1 MSSGLVSVITPCYNA
16 GHLVHRLFDSILSQ
30 TYPRIEVIAVN
41 DGSTDNTAE
50 VIQSYYSK
58 FDEKGYKLI
67 MLSQDNQGM
76 AVAIN
81 NALKHVK
88 GDFIV
93 WPDSDDFYDADYTI
107 EKMVA
112 ALTEASSEFAVVRI
126 IKRVVDEVTMQ
137 EIQRSGSN
145 AKFCEDRLLFEDC
158 LFIQNGFY
166 FCAGAYMVRAN
177 ALREQTLMNIYTHKD
192 TGQNWQLLLPVLYKY
207 RCLTLKSIL
216 YNVVARMDSHSRS
229 DNSVYERE
237 LRRTKVY
244 ELTVLNTLDRIKE
257 MPESD
262 VKDYKSKIK
271 IKYSKERLDL
281 AYSYRR
287 RDDFLLEYSKFACMQ
302 KKGLSGKLRLRY
314 FAVRTH
320 TEGLLDLLFSIKRR
334 IL

>member
-126 IKRVVDEVTMQ
+126 IKRLVDEVTMQ

-166 FCAGAYMVRAN
+166 FCAGAYMVRTD
-177 ALREQTLMNIYTHKD
+177 ALREQTSMDIYTHKD
-192 TGQNWQLLLPVLYKY
+192 SGQNWQLLLPILYKY
-207 RCLTLKSIL
+207 RCLTLKDVL

-229 DNSVYERE
+229 GGSVYERE
-237 LRRTKVY
+237 LHRSKVY
-244 ELTVLNTLDRIKE
+244 ELTAMNTLDRIKE
-257 MPESD
+257 LPESD
-262 VKDYKSKIK
+262 LKDYKSRIE
-271 IKYSKERLDL
+271 IKYCLEHMDL

-287 RDDFLLEYSKFACMQ
+287 RSDFLREYDNLVRM
-302 KKGLSGKLRLRY
+302 KKNGVNHVLRLRY
-314 FAVRTH
+314 LAVLTH
-320 TEGLLDLLFSIKRR
+320 TEGLLDFLISVKR
-334 IL
+334 IFI